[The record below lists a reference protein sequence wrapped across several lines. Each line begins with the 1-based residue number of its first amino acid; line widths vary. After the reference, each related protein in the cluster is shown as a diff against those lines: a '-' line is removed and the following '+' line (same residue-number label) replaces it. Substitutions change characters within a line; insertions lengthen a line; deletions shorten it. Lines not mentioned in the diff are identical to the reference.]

1 MAETFQSLIKG
12 EKPVLVD
19 FTATWCGPCKMMAP
33 VLHDLK
39 AKVGDQ
45 LSIIKIDIDQ
55 SPQAAAAYQVQS
67 VPTFILFKGGKIL
80 WRQSGAMP
88 LAYLEQQL
96 STAGAFS

>member
-1 MAETFQSLIKG
+1 MAETFQSLING
-12 EKPVLVD
+12 DKPVLVD

-39 AKVGDQ
+39 TKVGDQ

-67 VPTFILFKGGKIL
+67 VPTFILFKSGKVL

-88 LAYLEQQL
+88 LTHLEQQL
-96 STAGAFS
+96 NAAGAFS